1 MYRSVYR
8 SSKYPQHHRLKP
20 QSGDRIYS
28 SLQMEEGRTC
38 TYWPWFAT
46 MFYYILLSFFLF
58 VSYIENQHSVSFAW
72 QYMASIGVVKV
83 WFWPWGLTFRPERK
97 MHMILVSGYN
107 LDYIP
112 RLTYMWYPLKLRN
125 TKVSRTFDSGF
136 VFFIKLYNNE
146 RL

>member
-112 RLTYMWYPLKLRN
+112 RHTYM
-125 TKVSRTFDSGF
+125 
-136 VFFIKLYNNE
+136 
-146 RL
+146 